1 MLLHGTI
8 ELNDKAFE
16 LDENTATLRLVR
28 PILLPRPRQPPVL
41 LRGTRQQVPH
51 GRASS
56 SAGALPITQRHVV
69 GGRER

>member
-28 PILLPRPRQPPVL
+28 PTVLSGPTQPPILHFGV
-41 LRGTRQQVPH
+41 RPEVPR
-51 GRASS
+51 GRA
-56 SAGALPITQRHVV
+56 
-69 GGRER
+69 